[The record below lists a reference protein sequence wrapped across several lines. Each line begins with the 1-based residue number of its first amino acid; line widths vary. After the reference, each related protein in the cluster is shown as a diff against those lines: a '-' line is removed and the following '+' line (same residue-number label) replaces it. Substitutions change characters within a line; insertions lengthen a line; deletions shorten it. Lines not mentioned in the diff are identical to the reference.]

1 MIEISNESHDAVLI
15 AKVSGKVTVADYQD
29 TVIPKLDSLLA
40 EYAKVAALIEFGAD
54 FNGWEIK
61 ALWIDLQ
68 YGLKHRNDFSKL
80 AMLGAPCCL
89 GGLSQLASFFVSAE
103 FKGFSITEREQA
115 LVWINAV

>member
-40 EYAKVAALIEFGAD
+40 EHTKVAALIEFGAD

-103 FKGFSITEREQA
+103 FKCFSIAERAQA
-115 LVWINAV
+115 LAWINAV